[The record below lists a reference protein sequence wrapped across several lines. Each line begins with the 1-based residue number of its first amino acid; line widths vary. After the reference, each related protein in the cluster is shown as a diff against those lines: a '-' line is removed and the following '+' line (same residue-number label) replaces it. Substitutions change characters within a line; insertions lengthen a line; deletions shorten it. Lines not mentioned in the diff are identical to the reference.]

1 MKKTNQQKGFTM
13 IELVVV
19 IVVTGVL
26 AAVAVPKFM
35 GVTKDARISAMDGI
49 ADSLSSQLKS
59 TYAKSMMGQE
69 EASATS
75 TLQINNVSTAMI
87 FGYPAGT
94 AAALANL
101 LDLGSEYKTTD
112 ASGVATIEYSTGL
125 VSCNVAYT
133 EASSATVA
141 AKVVTTT
148 SGC

>member
-49 ADSLSSQLKS
+49 ADALTSQLKS
-59 TYAKSMMGQE
+59 TYAKSMMKQE
-69 EASATS
+69 EKSATG
-75 TLQINNVSTAMI
+75 TLQINNVSTDI
-87 FGYPAGT
+87 KWGYPVGT
-94 AAALANL
+94 SAAVGNL
-101 LDLGSEYKTTD
+101 LDLGTEYAISSTGG
-112 ASGVATIEYSTGL
+112 AATVQYSTAL
-125 VSCNVAYT
+125 ANCKVVYT
-133 EASSATVA
+133 EASSSSVTHT
-141 AKVVTTT
+141 VVTDT